1 MEIKKV
7 VVIGSGT
14 MGSGIAAHLC
24 NANIPVTLLDL
35 KTDISEKA
43 RDNIQ
48 RSKPPLLLDKSKI
61 NNIKVGNI
69 FENFSEVKEADW
81 VVEAVVERIDVK
93 HDIYEKIFKERKKG
107 AIVSSNTSSIPI
119 KVLSQNLTEGEK
131 KDFCI
136 THFFNPVRY
145 MALLEIVK
153 NENNDLEKINA
164 LKKFCEIELGKGA
177 IVCNDT
183 PGFLG
188 NRVGVYAMQIA
199 MTEAFKMKL
208 SIEEADAIFGRP
220 MGIPKTG
227 IFGLYDLIGI
237 DLMADVLKSFI
248 KELPKTDNFHEVA
261 KEIPLVKKLI
271 ETGYTGRKGK
281 GGFYRINKTDGK
293 KVMEALNLETGEY
306 HASKKINIKSG
317 KVDLVALINR
327 DDKYGKYAWSVISKI
342 IKYASSLIPGIT
354 KEFNDIDEA
363 MRLGFNW
370 SKGPF
375 EMLEEIG
382 VDNFFN
388 KVDEYGN
395 IDFLENLA
403 KSKNEKFYGERQK
416 YTDIETLG
424 KVKKKATSIDGNDS
438 AKIYRFKDYNIVEFT
453 TKANALDYDSMD
465 ALNKATDKPLIIINE
480 SMQFSAGV
488 NLSYTM
494 NYADK
499 RDFKSIEKF
508 IKYFQETCKQL
519 KYSDHPVISAPSGLT
534 LGGGF
539 EVMVQS
545 NFVASHTNIVVGLVE
560 TIVGLVPAG
569 GGCKEMLAR
578 WLETEEAKKDPH
590 YAPLRVFDIIG
601 NAKTATSPVEAEPL
615 KYLRAKDKKI
625 MNRNSLLEVSKKI
638 IEENR
643 DFKTPSENSFNLP
656 GKAVKDEMI
665 KTLEKLYDDKII
677 LDHGMEVG
685 KELANV
691 LSGGDT
697 TIDKTLSEDDMFKL
711 ELDSF
716 MRLIETKKT
725 QERIKHT
732 LATGK
737 PLVNYYFLLFFIFY
751 FFITKFFNYLLFF
764 SYLLQIKFSFPFFY
778 SFIFFYNS
786 FFFCNSSFN
795 YFLFF

>member
-1 MEIKKV
+1 MKIKNV

-24 NANIPVTLLDL
+24 NANVPVTLLDL
-35 KTDISEKA
+35 KTEISEKA
-43 RDNIQ
+43 RERIHKS
-48 RSKPPLLLDKSKI
+48 RPPLLIDKSKI

-69 FENFSEVKEADW
+69 SENFDVVKYADW

-93 HDIYEKIFKERKKG
+93 HQIYEKIFKARKDG

-119 KVLSQNLTEGEK
+119 KVLSEHLTDSEK

-145 MALLEIVK
+145 MGLLEIVK
-153 NENNDLEKINA
+153 NENNDLNKINQ
-164 LKKFCEIELGKGA
+164 LKEFCEIELGKGA

-208 SIEEADAIFGRP
+208 SVEEADAIFGRP

-227 IFGLYDLIGI
+227 VFGLYDLIGI

-248 KELPKTDNFHEVA
+248 KELPETDEFHEVA

-281 GGFYRINKTDGK
+281 GGFYRVNKTGET
-293 KVMEALNLETGEY
+293 KVMEAINLETGDY
-306 HASKKINIKSG
+306 SPSKKIDLKSD
-317 KVDLVALINR
+317 KVDLKRLIER
-327 DDKYGKYAWSVISKI
+327 KDKYGDYAWSVISKI
-342 IKYASSLIPGIT
+342 IKYASSLVPGIT

-370 SKGPF
+370 AKGPF

-382 VDNFFN
+382 VNNFFD
-388 KVDEYGN
+388 KIDDFSGN
-395 IDFLENLA
+395 NFLKNLS
-403 KSKNEKFYGERQK
+403 KTKNEDFYGTRQK
-416 YTDIETLG
+416 YTNIETLG
-424 KVKKKATSIDGNDS
+424 KVKKTASSLDGNDS
-438 AKIYRFKDYNIVEFT
+438 AKIYRFNDFNIVEFT
-453 TKANALDYDSMD
+453 TKANALDYNSMD
-465 ALNKATDKPLIIINE
+465 ALKKATDKPLIIINE

-488 NLSYTM
+488 NLTYTM
-494 NYADK
+494 QFADK
-499 RDFKSIEKF
+499 NDFKSIEKF
-508 IKYFQETCKQL
+508 IKYFQETCKHL
-519 KYSDHPVISAPSGLT
+519 KYSKHPVISAPSGLT

-560 TIVGLVPAG
+560 TIVGLIPAG

-578 WLETEEAKKDPH
+578 WLDTDEAKKDPNF
-590 YAPLRVFDIIG
+590 APLKVFDIIG
-601 NAKTATSPVEAEPL
+601 YGKIATSPVEAEPM
-615 KYLRAKDKKI
+615 KYLRPNDKKI

-638 IEENR
+638 LSENK
-643 DFKTPSENSFNLP
+643 DFKAPDEHKFNLP
-656 GKAVKDEMI
+656 GKAVRGEMDKI
-665 KTLEKLYDDKII
+665 LEKLYNDKVI
-677 LDHGMEVG
+677 LEHGVEVA
-685 KELANV
+685 KELAHV

-697 TIDKTLSEDDMFKL
+697 TIDKTLSEDDLFKL
-711 ELDSF
+711 ELDAF
-716 MRLIETKKT
+716 MRLIETQKT
-725 QERIKHT
+725 QDRIKHT

-737 PLVNYYFLLFFIFY
+737 PLVN
-751 FFITKFFNYLLFF
+751 
-764 SYLLQIKFSFPFFY
+764 
-778 SFIFFYNS
+778 
-786 FFFCNSSFN
+786 
-795 YFLFF
+795 

>member
-1 MEIKKV
+1 MNIKKV

-35 KTDISEKA
+35 KTEISEKA
-43 RDNIQ
+43 RDRIHK
-48 RSKPPLLLDKSKI
+48 SKPPLLIDKSKI

-69 FENFSEVKEADW
+69 SDDFDAVKDADW
-81 VVEAVVERIDVK
+81 VVEAVVERIDIK
-93 HDIYEKIFKERKKG
+93 HQIYEKIFKVRKDG

-119 KVLSQNLTEGEK
+119 KILSEHLTNIEK

-145 MALLEIVK
+145 MGLLEIVK
-153 NENNDLEKINA
+153 NENNDLNKINQ
-164 LKKFCEIELGKGA
+164 LKKFCEVELGKGA
-177 IVCNDT
+177 IICNDT

-188 NRVGVYAMQIA
+188 NRVGVYAMQVA

-227 IFGLYDLIGI
+227 VFGLYDLIGI

-248 KELPKTDNFHEVA
+248 KELPKSDEFHEVA

-281 GGFYRINKTDGK
+281 GGFYRMNKTVSI
-293 KVMEALNLETGEY
+293 KVMEAINLETGDY
-306 HASKKINIKSG
+306 SISKKIDIKTDQ
-317 KVDLVALINR
+317 VDLKRLINR
-327 DDKYGKYAWSVISKI
+327 KDKYGDYAWSVISKI
-342 IKYASSLIPGIT
+342 IKYASSLVPKIT

-375 EMLEEIG
+375 EMLDEIG
-382 VDNFFN
+382 VKNFFD
-388 KVDEYGN
+388 KIDDFKGN
-395 IDFLENLA
+395 NFLEEL
-403 KSKNEKFYGERQK
+403 SKNKNENFYGERQK
-416 YTDIETLG
+416 YTNIETLG
-424 KVKKKATSIDGNDS
+424 KVKKTASSVDGNNS
-438 AKIYRFKDYNIVEFT
+438 AKIYRFNDYNIVEFT

-465 ALNKATDKPLIIINE
+465 ALKKATDKPLIIINE

-488 NLSYTM
+488 NLTYTM
-494 NYADK
+494 EFADK

-508 IKYFQETCKQL
+508 IKYFQETCKHL
-519 KYSDHPVISAPSGLT
+519 KYSKYPVISAPSGLT

-560 TIVGLVPAG
+560 TIVGLIPAG

-578 WLETEEAKKDPH
+578 WLDTDEAKKDPNF
-590 YAPLRVFDIIG
+590 APLKVFDIIG
-601 NAKTATSPVEAEPL
+601 YGKTATSPVEAEPM
-615 KYLRAKDKKI
+615 KYLMPEDKKI
-625 MNRNSLLEVSKKI
+625 MNRNSLFEVSKKI
-638 IEENR
+638 IMENR
-643 DFKTPSENSFNLP
+643 DFKAPEELKFNLP
-656 GKAVKDEMI
+656 GKSV
-665 KTLEKLYDDKII
+665 LEDMNKILDNLYNEKII
-677 LDHGMEVG
+677 LDHGVIVA

-697 TIDKTLSEDDMFKL
+697 TIDKTLSENDLFKL
-711 ELDSF
+711 ELDAF
-716 MRLIETKKT
+716 MKLIETKET
-725 QERIKHT
+725 QDRIKHT

-737 PLVNYYFLLFFIFY
+737 PLVN
-751 FFITKFFNYLLFF
+751 
-764 SYLLQIKFSFPFFY
+764 
-778 SFIFFYNS
+778 
-786 FFFCNSSFN
+786 
-795 YFLFF
+795 

>member
-1 MEIKKV
+1 MDIKKV

-35 KTDISEKA
+35 KTEISEKA
-43 RDNIQ
+43 RDRIHK
-48 RSKPPLLLDKSKI
+48 SKPPLLIDKSKI

-69 FENFSEVKEADW
+69 SDNFDAVKDADW
-81 VVEAVVERIDVK
+81 VVEAVVERIDIK
-93 HDIYEKIFKERKKG
+93 HQIYEKIFKVRKDG

-119 KVLSQNLTEGEK
+119 KILSENLTNIEK

-145 MALLEIVK
+145 MGLLEIVK
-153 NENNDLEKINA
+153 NENNDLNKINQ
-164 LKKFCEIELGKGA
+164 LKKFCEVELGKGA
-177 IVCNDT
+177 IICNDT

-188 NRVGVYAMQIA
+188 NRVGVYAMQVA

-227 IFGLYDLIGI
+227 VFGLYDLIGI

-248 KELPKTDNFHEVA
+248 KELPKSDEFHEVA

-281 GGFYRINKTDGK
+281 GGFYRMNKTGSI
-293 KVMEALNLETGEY
+293 KVMEAINLETGDY
-306 HASKKINIKSG
+306 TISKKIDIKSDQ
-317 KVDLVALINR
+317 VDLKRLINR
-327 DDKYGKYAWSVISKI
+327 KDKYGDYAWSVLSKI
-342 IKYASSLIPGIT
+342 IKYASSLVPKIT

-370 SKGPF
+370 AKGPF
-375 EMLEEIG
+375 EMLDEIG
-382 VDNFFN
+382 VKNFFD
-388 KVDEYGN
+388 KIDDFKGN
-395 IDFLENLA
+395 NFLEEL
-403 KSKNEKFYGERQK
+403 SKNKNEDFYGERQK
-416 YTDIETLG
+416 YTNIETLG
-424 KVKKKATSIDGNDS
+424 KVKKTASSVDGNNS
-438 AKIYRFKDYNIVEFT
+438 AKIYRFNDYNIVEFT
-453 TKANALDYDSMD
+453 TKANALNYDSMD
-465 ALNKATDKPLIIINE
+465 ALKKATDKPLIIINE

-488 NLSYTM
+488 NLTYTM
-494 NYADK
+494 EFADK

-508 IKYFQETCKQL
+508 IKYFQETCKHL
-519 KYSDHPVISAPSGLT
+519 KYSKYPVISAPSGLT

-560 TIVGLVPAG
+560 TIVGLIPAG

-578 WLETEEAKKDPH
+578 WLNTNEAKVDPN
-590 YAPLRVFDIIG
+590 YASLKVFDIIG
-601 NAKTATSPVEAEPL
+601 YGRTATSPVEAEPL
-615 KYLRAKDKKI
+615 KYLRPEDKKI
-625 MNRNSLLEVSKKI
+625 MNRNSLFEVSKKI
-638 IEENR
+638 IMDNI
-643 DFKTPSENSFNLP
+643 DFKAPEELKFNLP
-656 GKAVKDEMI
+656 GKSVLKDMNKI
-665 KTLEKLYDDKII
+665 LDNLYNEKII
-677 LDHGMEVG
+677 LDHGVIVA

-697 TIDKTLSEDDMFKL
+697 TIDKTLSEDDLFKL
-711 ELDSF
+711 ELDAF
-716 MRLIETKKT
+716 MKLIETKET
-725 QERIKHT
+725 QDRIKHT

-737 PLVNYYFLLFFIFY
+737 PLVN
-751 FFITKFFNYLLFF
+751 
-764 SYLLQIKFSFPFFY
+764 
-778 SFIFFYNS
+778 
-786 FFFCNSSFN
+786 
-795 YFLFF
+795 

>member
-24 NANIPVTLLDL
+24 NANVPVTLLDL
-35 KTDISEKA
+35 TTEISEKA
-43 RDNIQ
+43 RDRILK
-48 RSKPPLLLDKSKI
+48 SKPPLLLDKSQI
-61 NNIKVGNI
+61 NNIQVGNI
-69 FENFSEVKEADW
+69 EDNFDVVKEADW
-81 VVEAVVERIDVK
+81 VVEAVVERIDIK
-93 HDIYEKIFKERKKG
+93 HNIYEKIFKDRKEG

-119 KVLSQNLTEGEK
+119 QVLSEKLTAEEK

-145 MALLEIVK
+145 MGLLEIVK
-153 NENNDLEKINA
+153 NENNDLAKINA

-188 NRVGVYAMQIA
+188 NRIGVFAMQVA

-227 IFGLYDLIGI
+227 VFGLYDLIGI

-248 KELPKTDNFHEVA
+248 KELSENDPFQEVA

-281 GGFYRINKTDGK
+281 GGFYRMNKTGAT
-293 KVMEALNLETGEY
+293 KVMEAINLETGEY
-306 HASKKINIKSG
+306 STSQKINVGSD
-317 KVDLVALINR
+317 KVDLKSLIAR
-327 DDKYGKYAWSVISKI
+327 EDKFGEYAWSVISKI
-342 IKYASSLIPGIT
+342 IKYSSSLVPGIT
-354 KEFNDIDEA
+354 KDFNDIDEA

-370 SKGPF
+370 AKGPF

-382 VDNFFN
+382 VENFFN
-388 KVDEYGN
+388 KIDEFDGN
-395 IDFLENLA
+395 EFLENLS
-403 KSKNEKFYGERQK
+403 KSKNQDFYGSRQK
-416 YTDIETLG
+416 YTEIETLG
-424 KVKKKATSIDGNDS
+424 KVKKKAISVDGNSS
-438 AKIYRFKDYNIVEFT
+438 AQVYRFNDYNIVEFT

-465 ALNKATDKPLIIINE
+465 ALKKATDKPLIIINE

-488 NLSYTM
+488 NLTYTM
-494 NYADK
+494 DFANK
-499 RDFKSIEKF
+499 GDFKSIEKF
-508 IKYFQETCKQL
+508 IKYFQETCKHL
-519 KYSDHPVISAPSGLT
+519 KYSEHPVISAPSGLT

-560 TIVGLVPAG
+560 TIVGLIPAG

-578 WLETEEAKKDPH
+578 WLDTDEAKNDPH
-590 YAPLRVFDIIG
+590 YAPLKVFDIIG
-601 NAKTATSPVEAEPL
+601 YGKTATSPVEAEPM
-615 KYLRAKDKKI
+615 KYLKPEDKKI
-625 MNRNSLLEVSKKI
+625 MNRNSLLEVSKEILDNNK
-638 IEENR
+638 
-643 DFKTPSENSFNLP
+643 DFKAPSETEFNLP
-656 GKAVKDEMI
+656 GKTVLPEMNKI
-665 KTLEKLYDDKII
+665 LDKLYNDKVI
-677 LDHGMEVG
+677 LDHGLKVAQ
-685 KELANV
+685 ELAHV

-697 TIDKTLSEDDMFKL
+697 SIDKTLSEDDLFKL
-711 ELDSF
+711 ELDAF
-716 MRLIETKKT
+716 MRLIETKET
-725 QERIKHT
+725 QDRIKHT

-737 PLVNYYFLLFFIFY
+737 PLVN
-751 FFITKFFNYLLFF
+751 
-764 SYLLQIKFSFPFFY
+764 
-778 SFIFFYNS
+778 
-786 FFFCNSSFN
+786 
-795 YFLFF
+795 

>member
-1 MEIKKV
+1 
-7 VVIGSGT
+7 

-24 NANIPVTLLDL
+24 NANVPVTLLDL
-35 KTDISEKA
+35 KTEISEKA
-43 RDNIQ
+43 RERIHKS
-48 RSKPPLLLDKSKI
+48 RPPLLIDKSKI

-69 FENFSEVKEADW
+69 NDNFDIVKDADW
-81 VVEAVVERIDVK
+81 VVEAVVERIDIK
-93 HDIYEKIFKERKKG
+93 HQIYKKIFESRKDG

-119 KVLSQNLTEGEK
+119 KVLSQNLTDTEK

-145 MALLEIVK
+145 MGLLEIVK
-153 NENNDLEKINA
+153 NENNDLEKINY

-208 SIEEADAIFGRP
+208 SVEEADAIFGRP

-227 IFGLYDLIGI
+227 VFGLYDLIGI

-248 KELPKTDNFHEVA
+248 KELPETDEFHEVA

-271 ETGYTGRKGK
+271 ESGYTGRKGK
-281 GGFYRINKTDGK
+281 GGFYRINKTGEA
-293 KVMEALNLETGEY
+293 KVMEAINLETGDY
-306 HASKKINIKSG
+306 SPSKKIDLKSDQ
-317 KVDLVALINR
+317 VDLKSLIER
-327 DDKYGKYAWSVISKI
+327 KDKYGEYAWSVISKI
-342 IKYASSLIPGIT
+342 IKYAASLVPRIT

-370 SKGPF
+370 AKGPF

-382 VDNFFN
+382 VKNFFE
-388 KVDEYGN
+388 KVDDFNGN
-395 IDFLENLA
+395 SFLENLF
-403 KSKNEKFYGERQK
+403 KNKNENFYGGRQK
-416 YTDIETLG
+416 YTNIETLG
-424 KVKKKATSIDGNDS
+424 KVKKTAKSLDGNES
-438 AKIYRFKDYNIVEFT
+438 AKIYRFQDYNIVEFT

-465 ALNKATDKPLIIINE
+465 ALKKATDKPLIIINE

-494 NYADK
+494 EFAEK
-499 RDFKSIEKF
+499 KDFKSIEKF
-508 IKYFQETCKQL
+508 IKYFQETCKHL
-519 KYSDHPVISAPSGLT
+519 KYSKHPVISAPSGLT

-560 TIVGLVPAG
+560 TIVGLIPAG

-578 WLETEEAKKDPH
+578 WLDTDEAKKNPN
-590 YAPLRVFDIIG
+590 YAPLKVFDIIG
-601 NAKTATSPVEAEPL
+601 YGKTATSPVEAEPM
-615 KYLRAKDKKI
+615 KYLKPEDKKI
-625 MNRNSLLEVSKKI
+625 MNRNSLLEVSMEILNNNK
-638 IEENR
+638 
-643 DFKTPSENSFNLP
+643 DFKVPSEVKFNLP
-656 GKAVKDEMI
+656 GKTVLPEMNKI
-665 KTLEKLYDDKII
+665 LEKLYNDKVI
-677 LDHGMEVG
+677 LDHGLKVAQ
-685 KELANV
+685 ELAHV

-697 TIDKTLSEDDMFKL
+697 SIDQTLSEDDLYKL
-711 ELDSF
+711 ELDAF
-716 MRLIETKKT
+716 MRLIETKET
-725 QERIKHT
+725 QDRIKHT

-737 PLVNYYFLLFFIFY
+737 PLIN
-751 FFITKFFNYLLFF
+751 
-764 SYLLQIKFSFPFFY
+764 
-778 SFIFFYNS
+778 
-786 FFFCNSSFN
+786 
-795 YFLFF
+795 